1 MASRRPPVR
10 IPSLTGFMAMGLL
23 LVALCFF
30 GLPMVWLMLATSHTD
45 AGLFTAPPL
54 SWGSFANMGA
64 AWENLSTY
72 ESAYLVRWATNSLI
86 YSIGGVSLSLIAALP
101 AGFILATQVFPG
113 RRLILIL
120 TLIAMITPNAALV
133 LPIYLQMS
141 FLGLD
146 NTRTAMVLATG
157 FFPFGVY
164 LAFIY
169 FATALPREILNA
181 ARVDGA
187 GPWRVFASVALPL
200 ARPAIALIAFFSF
213 LANWS
218 NYFLALVLL
227 SDDRLHN
234 LPLGL
239 TALISGA
246 RALSFSAATG
256 IPIRRPE
263 AIMAALII
271 IVPVLLIFLFS
282 QRYIRAGLLA
292 GGEKG

>member
-1 MASRRPPVR
+1 MA
-10 IPSLTGFMAMGLL
+10 ILL
-23 LVALCFF
+23 AALCFF
-30 GLPMVWLMLATSHTD
+30 GLPLLWLFLATSHTD
-45 AGLFTAPPL
+45 AELFTAPPL
-54 SWGSFANMGA
+54 SWGRLENVVA
-64 AWENLSTY
+64 AWSNLSGY
-72 ESAYLVRWATNSLI
+72 ESAHLLSWAGNSLI
-86 YSIGGVSLSLIAALP
+86 YSTGGVALSLVTAIP
-101 AGFILATQVFPG
+101 AGFILATQNFPG
-113 RRLILIL
+113 RRAILIL
-120 TLIAMITPNAALV
+120 TLVAMITPNAALV

-141 FLGLD
+141 LLGLD

-164 LAFIY
+164 LSFIY
-169 FATALPREILNA
+169 FATAVPREILNA

-187 GPWRVFASVALPL
+187 GPFRVFILVALPL
-200 ARPAIALIAFFSF
+200 ATPALAIIAFFSF

-227 SDDRLHN
+227 GDDRLHN

-256 IPIRRPE
+256 IPIKRPE
-263 AIMAALII
+263 AIMAALL
-271 IVPVLLIFLFS
+271 IVLPVLVIFLFS
-282 QRYIRAGLLA
+282 QRYIRAGHLS